1 VLSLVSSPVLLSDG
15 AGDDD
20 SVGNDSVGD
29 DSLGDD
35 ETGALVLGGRLV
47 GASVGGA
54 DVGADVGAEVGP
66 AGEESPGVT
75 GVRVAVGRSRV
86 GDSDAV
92 MLGRSIAPLLPV
104 PPQAVRND
112 SRTIPSST
120 SPRGER
126 RNIGTSL
133 ATEEG
138 PRSCRHPGT
147 VLTPC
152 G

>member
-1 VLSLVSSPVLLSDG
+1 VVSLVSSPVLLSDG
-15 AGDDD
+15 ADDD
-20 SVGNDSVGD
+20 SAGDDSAGD

-47 GASVGGA
+47 GCSVGGSVGGA
-54 DVGADVGAEVGP
+54 DVGPAVGP
-66 AGEESPGVT
+66 AGEESPGAL

-92 MLGRSIAPLLPV
+92 MLGRSIAPLLPL
-104 PPQAVRND
+104 PPQAERNG

-126 RNIGTSL
+126 RNIGDL
-133 ATEEG
+133 ARDR
-138 PRSCRHPGT
+138 RSST
-147 VLTPC
+147 IVQA
-152 G
+152 